1 MKTNCFHLF
10 IISRAIFQNKKVD
23 FKKKKKET
31 KLTLNNSVA

>member
-23 FKKKKKET
+23 FKKKKET